1 MRRKAR
7 PGGGRQAEVTVE
19 RLGGRG
25 DGVAQLDGQPV
36 FVPLTLPGERLSVR
50 LTGERAGGIRAEM
63 VELLEAA
70 PERVAAPCRHFGPC
84 GGCALQHLEA
94 GRYGAWKQALVG
106 EALAQR
112 GLPDNVVA
120 PLVSI
125 PPGSRRRASM
135 AALRRGSAVLLG
147 FRERASHRLVDVTD
161 CLLLTPAL
169 MALLPALRAVLAAV
183 MAEGERLDLTVS
195 ETGSGPDLLLAGR
208 RPPDLAARQ
217 ALAAFAERADL
228 ARISWSDPGEGPD
241 LPPEP
246 IALRRPPRVD
256 FAGVPVEPPPGGF
269 LQPSAEGEAVL
280 RRLVLAAL
288 PEPTGDLL
296 ELYAGCGSFT
306 FGLAARARVHAVE
319 GDEAALAALWAAA
332 RRADLAGRIGVEA
345 RDLARRPFTPEELAP
360 YGCVVFDPPR
370 AGAREQ
376 AAALARSRVPA
387 LVAVSCNPRTFARDA
402 RILTDGGYTL
412 ETVTPVDQFP
422 WSAHLE
428 LVAQLRR

>member
-19 RLGGRG
+19 RLGARG
-25 DGVAQLDGQPV
+25 DGVAQLDGRPV
-36 FVPLTLPGERLSVR
+36 FVPLALPGERLRVR
-50 LTGERAGGIRAEM
+50 LAGEKAGGFRAEM
-63 VELLEAA
+63 IELLEPA
-70 PERVAAPCRHFGPC
+70 PGRAEPPCRHFGPC

-94 GRYGAWKQALVG
+94 GRYRAWKQALVG
-106 EALAQR
+106 EALGQR
-112 GLPDNVVA
+112 GLPADMVV
-120 PLVSI
+120 PLVAV
-125 PPGSRRRASM
+125 PPGSRRRASL
-135 AALRRGSAVLLG
+135 AALRRGGQVRLG
-147 FRERASHRLVDVTD
+147 FHERASHHVVDVTA

-169 MALLPALRAVLAAV
+169 MALLPPLREALAAVLAD
-183 MAEGERLDLTVS
+183 GERLGLTVT
-195 ETGSGPDLLLAGR
+195 ETDSGPDLLVSAGR
-208 RPPDLAARQ
+208 PPGPAARQ
-217 ALAAFAERADL
+217 ALAALAEQADL
-228 ARISWSDPGEGPD
+228 ARISWSGPHEGPD

-246 IALRRPPRVD
+246 IALRRPPQVS

-280 RRLVLAAL
+280 RGLVLEAL
-288 PEPTGDLL
+288 PAPAGDLL

-306 FGLAARARVHAVE
+306 FDLAARARVHAVE

-332 RRADLAGRIGVEA
+332 RRAGLVGRIGVES
-345 RDLARRPFTPEELAP
+345 RDLARSPVTAEELAA
-360 YGCVVFDPPR
+360 YDCVVFDPPR

-376 AAALARSRVPA
+376 AEALARSRVST

-412 ETVTPVDQFP
+412 TKLTPVDQFA

-428 LVAQLRR
+428 LVAQFQR